1 MAKSKIMY
9 GIDLGTTNSSISCME
24 AGIPKIIKT
33 DTLKDTL
40 PSCIYFNKKQSI
52 QVGDSAY
59 SALKRDKLRAMKNW
73 DSTLTNAFIEFK
85 RTMGSEKKYF
95 SSNMNTEFSSEELS
109 SEVLKALK
117 SFIKDDIISSIIITV
132 PAQFTINQKDATMQ
146 AAKLAGFEY
155 TELLLEPIAASL
167 AYGLN
172 AKKKEGFWLV
182 FDFGGGTFDA
192 ALLKV
197 EEGIMK
203 VIDTDGDN
211 WLGGKN
217 LDNAIVDEIIF
228 PYIET
233 NYSIKKILSDEK
245 QKEMFRESMKFYA
258 ESAKIQL
265 SFNDSYNILSDLGD
279 IPGEDDDG
287 NEFELDITVTLQD
300 LEKVFQPHF
309 QRAIDLCIEL
319 LQRNNLSGA
328 DLETL
333 LLVGGP
339 TFSSILR
346 TMLEKQ
352 IKKPSTSID
361 PMTVVS
367 KGAALYAST
376 IDVPEIIRD
385 RERDKTKIQLQLG
398 YEPTTIEEEE
408 FVTIRIAD
416 EKTEEKIPDKM
427 FCELVRADK
436 AWSGGKVQINKTGE
450 VIEVKLNPNVPN
462 LFNINLYDEQGSI
475 IQCEP
480 ENFTIIQGSKVLS
493 SILSNNI
500 GIAIH
505 SRVSK
510 EEEFRTISGL
520 EKNRSLPATGTTNHL
535 FTQKQL
541 RPGIKD
547 DFIKI
552 PVLEGKAG
560 AEGSKPIYNIHVFDA
575 LITGNDLPALLPEGS
590 EVELTV
596 EFKNHGKILLSA
608 FFPLLEHSV
617 EVEYD
622 SSVGNQRDIS
632 AEWLQTEIEKA
643 KQTLNLIIQ
652 EDVSGNKNSLNE
664 LETRLNELEKK
675 LEQGKGDFDRRQ
687 EIQDNLRESCKR
699 LDKIHSDTKWPKT
712 ETELQE
718 VFYHLESTNKEFGN
732 EKTNSIIEQFRD
744 SIPKVIKEKNVKVA
758 EDIIDQMRNLDF
770 TLIDQ
775 GLGAQMEIGLLHQF
789 NDDFD
794 MLEWS
799 DRNRARILIEQ
810 GFNIAENNPS
820 KDRLRPIVLELY
832 KLLPSSQQP
841 ITSDNSLLQ
850 G

>member
-1 MAKSKIMY
+1 MAKIKVMY
-9 GIDLGTTNSSISCME
+9 GIDLGTTNSSISRMKE
-24 AGIPKIIKT
+24 GLPKIIKT

-40 PSCIYFNKKQSI
+40 PSCIYFNKKKSI

-59 SALKRDKLRAMKNW
+59 SALKRDKLRAMKDWN
-73 DSTLTNAFIEFK
+73 SSLTNSFIEFK
-85 RTMGSEKKYF
+85 RTMGSEKKHF
-95 SSNMNTEFSSEELS
+95 SSNMNKEYSSEELS
-109 SEVLKALK
+109 AEVLKTLK
-117 SFIKDDIISSIIITV
+117 SFVTDDILSSIIITV

-146 AAKLAGFEY
+146 AAQLSGFEY
-155 TELLLEPIAASL
+155 AELLLEPIAASL
-167 AYGLN
+167 AFGLN
-172 AKKKEGFWLV
+172 AQKKEGNWLV
-182 FDFGGGTFDA
+182 FDFGGGTFDV

-217 LDNAIVDEIIF
+217 LDYAIVDGLIIPWLQENFKIGNILTNDTKKEIIR
-228 PYIET
+228 
-233 NYSIKKILSDEK
+233 DA
-245 QKEMFRESMKFYA
+245 MKFYA
-258 ESAKIQL
+258 EETKIQL
-265 SFNDSYNILSDLGD
+265 SFNTSHNILSDLGD
-279 IPGEDDDG
+279 IPGEDDEG
-287 NEFELDITVTLQD
+287 NEFELDITVTQED
-300 LEKVFQPHF
+300 LEEVFQPHF
-309 QRAIDLCIEL
+309 QRAIDLCIKL
-319 LQRNNLSGA
+319 LSRNNLSGK

-339 TFSSILR
+339 TYSPILR
-346 TMLEKQ
+346 TMLEDQ
-352 IKKPSTSID
+352 IKKPNTSVD

-376 IDVPEIIRD
+376 IDVPDIIRD
-385 RERDKTKIQLQLG
+385 KERDKTKIQLQVG
-398 YEPTTIEEEE
+398 YESTTIEEEE
-408 FVTIRIAD
+408 FITVRIEED
-416 EKTEEKIPDKM
+416 KTEGNIPDKI

-450 VIEVKLNPNVPN
+450 VIEVKLNSNAPN
-462 LFNINLYDEQGSI
+462 LFNIILYDEQGSI
-475 IQCEP
+475 MQCEP

-541 RPGIKD
+541 RPGIKE
-547 DFIKI
+547 DFIII

-590 EVELTV
+590 EVELTI
-596 EFKNHGKILLSA
+596 EFKNHGKISLSA

-622 SSVGNQRDIS
+622 STVGNQRDIS

-652 EDVSGNKNSLNE
+652 EDVAGDKDSLNE
-664 LETRLNELEKK
+664 LEARLNELEKK

-687 EIQDNLRESCKR
+687 EIQDNLRESCKQ
-699 LDKIHSDTKWPKT
+699 LDKIHSETKWPKI
-712 ETELQE
+712 ETELQD

-799 DRNRARILIEQ
+799 DKNRARILIDQ
-810 GFNIAENNPS
+810 GFNIATNNPS
-820 KDRLRPIVLELY
+820 KDRLRPVILELY

-841 ITSDNSLLQ
+841 ITGNQSLLQ

>member
-1 MAKSKIMY
+1 MSKSKVMY

-24 AGIPKIIKT
+24 IGIPKIIKT

-52 QVGDSAY
+52 QIGDSAY
-59 SALKRDKLRAMKNW
+59 SALKRDKLRAMTNW

-95 SSNMNTEFSSEELS
+95 SSNMNSEFSSEELS
-109 SEVLKALK
+109 AEVLKALK

-132 PAQFTINQKDATMQ
+132 PAQFAINQKDATMR
-146 AAKLAGFEY
+146 AGKIAGFEY

-217 LDNAIVDEIIF
+217 LDYAIVDDLIIPWLKENF
-228 PYIET
+228 KIE
-233 NYSIKKILSDEK
+233 NILANDEK
-245 QKEMFRESMKFYA
+245 KEILRDAMKFYA

-265 SFNDSYNILSDLGD
+265 SFNESYNILSDLGD
-279 IPGEDDDG
+279 IPGEDDEG

-309 QRAIDLCIEL
+309 QRAIDLCLEL

-352 IKKPSTSID
+352 IKKPNTSVD

-385 RERDKTKIQLQLG
+385 RERDKTKIQLQVG
-398 YEPTTIEEEE
+398 YESTTIEVEE
-408 FVTIRIAD
+408 FVTIKVLE
-416 EKTEEKIPDKM
+416 EKTDGKIPDKI

-436 AWSGGKVQINKTGE
+436 AWSSGKVQINTTGE
-450 VIEVKLNPNVPN
+450 VIEVKLNLNTPN
-462 LFNINLYDEQGSI
+462 LFNINLYDEQASVL
-475 IQCEP
+475 QFEP
-480 ENFTIIQGSKVLS
+480 DNFTIIQGSKVLS

-699 LDKIHSDTKWPKT
+699 LDRIHSDTKWPKT

-794 MLEWS
+794 ILEWS

>member
-1 MAKSKIMY
+1 MSKSKVMY

-24 AGIPKIIKT
+24 IGIPKIIKT

-52 QVGDSAY
+52 QIGDSAY
-59 SALKRDKLRAMKNW
+59 SALKRDKLRAMTNW
-73 DSTLTNAFIEFK
+73 DSTLTNSFIEFK

-95 SSNMNTEFSSEELS
+95 SSNMNSKFSSEELS
-109 SEVLKALK
+109 AEVLKALK
-117 SFIKDDIISSIIITV
+117 SFVKDDIISSIIITV
-132 PAQFTINQKDATMQ
+132 PAQFAINQKDATMR
-146 AAKLAGFEY
+146 AGKIAGFEY

-217 LDNAIVDEIIF
+217 LDYAIVDDLIIPWLKENF
-228 PYIET
+228 KIE
-233 NYSIKKILSDEK
+233 NILANDEK
-245 QKEMFRESMKFYA
+245 KEILRDAMKFYA

-265 SFNDSYNILSDLGD
+265 SFNESYNILSDLGD
-279 IPGEDDDG
+279 IPGEDDEG

-300 LEKVFQPHF
+300 LEKVFKPHF
-309 QRAIDLCIEL
+309 QRAIDLCLEL

-352 IKKPSTSID
+352 IKKPNTSVD

-376 IDVPEIIRD
+376 IDVPEVIRD
-385 RERDKTKIQLQLG
+385 RERDKTKIQLQVG
-398 YEPTTIEEEE
+398 YESTTIEEEE
-408 FVTIRIAD
+408 FVTIKVVE
-416 EKTEEKIPDKM
+416 EKTDGKIPDKI

-436 AWSGGKVQINKTGE
+436 AWSSGKVQINTTGE
-450 VIEVKLNPNVPN
+450 VIEVKLNLNAPN
-462 LFNINLYDEQGSI
+462 LFNINLYDEQTSVL
-475 IQCEP
+475 QFEP
-480 ENFTIIQGSKVLS
+480 DNFTIIQGSKVLS

-541 RPGIKD
+541 RPGNKN

-552 PVLEGKAG
+552 PVLEGKDR

-622 SSVGNQRDIS
+622 SSNGIQSDIS

-652 EDVSGNKNSLNE
+652 EDVAGDKDSLNE

-699 LDKIHSDTKWPKT
+699 LDRIHSETKWPKI
-712 ETELQE
+712 ETELQD

-732 EKTNSIIEQFRD
+732 EKTNSIIEQYRD
-744 SIPKVIKEKNVKVA
+744 SIPKVIKEKNVRVA

-794 MLEWS
+794 MLVWDDE
-799 DRNRARILIEQ
+799 NRARILIDQ
-810 GFNIAENNPS
+810 GFNIAANNPS
-820 KDRLRPIVLELY
+820 KDRLRPIILELY
-832 KLLPSSQQP
+832 RLLPTSQQP
-841 ITSDNSLLQ
+841 ITIDNSLLQ